1 MAWSTRQL
9 AELAGTTLR
18 TVRHYHEVGLLA
30 EPERGANGYKR
41 YRVEH
46 LVRVLRVKRLSDL
59 GFSLVQIAEMGEAD
73 AYPEQELRAL
83 DDELVQA
90 IERLRRMREEL
101 ALALRG
107 SGPTELPPDMAL
119 ATAGIAM
126 TEADRSLAAVMARLF
141 TPQTQRAL
149 TELARAYGSGASD
162 EEFDNLSADADERTR
177 QELTERLWRASRD
190 LLSDRPELRISQATT
205 AIDRHKAAQAF
216 TTALNDLYNPAQLDV
231 LNRLSRAAMADQQAE
246 ERTSQQAS
254 QQAEERTDQQ
264 ADRQAE
270 EQADQ
275 RP

>member
-30 EPERGANGYKR
+30 EPERGANGYKH
-41 YRVEH
+41 YKVEH

-126 TEADRSLAAVMARLF
+126 TEADRSLTAVMARLF

-149 TELARAYGSGASD
+149 TELARAYGSGSSD
-162 EEFDNLSADADERTR
+162 EEFNNLPTDADEQTR
-177 QELTERLWRASRD
+177 HELAERLWHASREV
-190 LLSDRPELRISQATT
+190 LSDRPELRISEATT

-216 TTALNDLYNPAQLDV
+216 TAALNDLYNPAQLDV
-231 LNRLSRAAMADQQAE
+231 LNRLSRAAMADQQAD
-246 ERTSQQAS
+246 
-254 QQAEERTDQQ
+254 QQAEERTDRQ